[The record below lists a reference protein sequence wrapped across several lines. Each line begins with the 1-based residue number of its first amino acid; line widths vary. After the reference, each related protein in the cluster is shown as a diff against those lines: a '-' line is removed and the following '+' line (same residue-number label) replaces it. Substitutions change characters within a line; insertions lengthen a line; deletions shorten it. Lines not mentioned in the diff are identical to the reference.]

1 MCGGGG
7 GELRGCGDH
16 RERAVARGH
25 RLSLHSRAGGRF
37 GQRRRGAVLLPPIE
51 RIAQTGSTNADL
63 LARLASGEHVGEG
76 HWLVADRQ
84 TAGRGRLGRAWGDG
98 LGNFMGSTVV
108 HLTAGDPSPAGLSL
122 VAGVAL
128 AKAVAT
134 LAPNVEARLKWPND
148 LLIDGVKCTGILLER
163 AGDSIVIGMGVNLV
177 SAPELRSEEHTSEL
191 QSLMRISYAVFCL
204 QKKT

>member
-1 MCGGGG
+1 M
-7 GELRGCGDH
+7 
-16 RERAVARGH
+16 
-25 RLSLHSRAGGRF
+25 
-37 GQRRRGAVLLPPIE
+37 
-51 RIAQTGSTNADL
+51 RISDWSSDVCSSDL
-63 LARLASGEHVGEG
+63 
-76 HWLVADRQ
+76 
-84 TAGRGRLGRAWGDG
+84 DG

-163 AGDSIVIGMGVNLV
+163 AGDSIVIGMGVNMV
-177 SAPELRSEEHTSEL
+177 TAPWFPDRHTGL
-191 QSLMRISYAVFCL
+191 FPDQGA
-204 QKKT
+204 T